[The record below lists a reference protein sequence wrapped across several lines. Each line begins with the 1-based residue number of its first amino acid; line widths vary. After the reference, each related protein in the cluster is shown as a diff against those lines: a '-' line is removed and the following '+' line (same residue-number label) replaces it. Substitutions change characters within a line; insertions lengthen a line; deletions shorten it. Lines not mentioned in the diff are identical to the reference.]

1 MLPNWLPVLKLKPRF
16 FNQSHTP
23 MNTLVFV
30 ETSEG
35 KVKKSSLEAVC
46 YAKALGKVTAI
57 ALGPADAQE
66 LQSLGKY
73 GAERVLHAADARL
86 AQSVIQA
93 YASVITQAMTAVN
106 ADVLILA
113 NSSLGTP
120 VAAKVAIKTGASF
133 ASNVVELPDTA
144 AGFVVKRSIYTGKAF
159 SWMELKNSKKVI
171 ALKKNAAEVKETG
184 GSATVENY
192 SVSLTDADFNTK
204 ILSSEKATG
213 EVLLPEAE
221 IVVSGGRGMKG
232 PEHWGILEELA
243 KTLHA
248 ATGCSKPVSD
258 IGWRP
263 HHEHVGQT
271 GVKVSPQLYIAV
283 GISGAIQHL
292 AGVNSSKC
300 IVVINKDPE
309 APFFKAA
316 DYGIV
321 GDAFDV
327 VPKLTAAIKAA
338 Q

>member
-1 MLPNWLPVLKLKPRF
+1 M
-16 FNQSHTP
+16 TI
-23 MNTLVFV
+23 LVFAEV
-30 ETSEG
+30 AEG

-46 YAKALGKVTAI
+46 YAKAMGGSVTAI
-57 ALGPADAQE
+57 VLGSTDANE
-66 LQSLGKY
+66 VQSLGKY
-73 GAERVLHAADARL
+73 GASKVLHAADPKL
-86 AQSVIQA
+86 DKGIIQV
-93 YASVITQAMTAVN
+93 YTAVLTKAMQDEN
-106 ADVLILA
+106 ADVLVLA

-120 VAAKVAIKTGASF
+120 VAAKVAVKSGASF
-133 ASNVVELPDTA
+133 ASNVVELPSTSS
-144 AGFVVKRSIYTGKAF
+144 GFVVKRSIYTGKAF
-159 SWMELKNSKKVI
+159 SIVELKNAKKVI
-171 ALKKNAAEVKETG
+171 AIKKNAAEVKESG
-184 GSATVENY
+184 GTAELVNY
-192 SVSLTDADFNTK
+192 SVTLSDADFNTT

-213 EVLLPEAE
+213 DVLLPEAE
-221 IVVSGGRGMKG
+221 IVVSGGRGLKG
-232 PEHWGILEELA
+232 PEHWGVLEDLA

-258 IGWRP
+258 MGWRP

-271 GVKVSPQLYIAV
+271 GVKVAPQLYIAV

-300 IVVINKDPE
+300 IVVINKDAD

-338 Q
+338 NA

>member
-1 MLPNWLPVLKLKPRF
+1 M
-16 FNQSHTP
+16 SI
-23 MNTLVFV
+23 LVFV
-30 ETSEG
+30 ESAEG
-35 KVKKSSLEAVC
+35 QIKKTSLEAVS
-46 YAKALGKVTAI
+46 YAHAMGGPVTAI
-57 ALGPADAQE
+57 ALGTVDKAE
-66 LQSLGKY
+66 LEALGKY
-73 GAERVLHAADARL
+73 GAQKVLHAADDKL
-86 AQSVIQA
+86 NQGIIQA
-93 YASVITQAMTAVN
+93 YAAVLEKALQDEG
-106 ADVLILA
+106 ADILVLA

-120 VAAKVAIKTGASF
+120 VAARVAAKIGASL
-133 ASNVVELPDTA
+133 ATNVTELPDTS

-159 SWMELKNSKKVI
+159 ANVALQKAKKVI
-171 ALKKNAAEVKETG
+171 ALKKNAAEAKEV
-184 GSATVENY
+184 GSAVSVTPY
-192 SVSLTDADFNTK
+192 TVSLSDADFAVK

-213 EVLLPEAE
+213 EVLLPEAN

-258 IGWRP
+258 MGWRP

-271 GVKVSPQLYIAV
+271 GVKVAPQLYIAV

-292 AGVNSSKC
+292 AGVNSSKY
-300 IVVINKDPE
+300 IVVINKDAD

-327 VPKLTAAIKAA
+327 VPKLTAALKAA
-338 Q
+338 K